1 MTDDSQQE
9 QGHSAVITVEAK
21 VLGQRKS
28 AICGWQVAL
37 PALPAAD
44 RADAGG
50 YLRLRDLLAGIVRQ
64 DVLAFRQRQEERR
77 LVRVLS
83 PAGIQQ
89 AAATG
94 KIDMGGPRELQAQSE
109 VDDDAAVAVALQAF
123 EDGLYFVFLDG
134 QQQEDLDAEVR
145 LRPAST
151 LTFIRLVAL
160 AGG

>member
-1 MTDDSQQE
+1 MDDSQQG
-9 QGHSAVITVEAK
+9 QGHGAVLTVEAK
-21 VLGQRKS
+21 VVGQRKP
-28 AICGWQVAL
+28 AISGWQVPL
-37 PALPAAD
+37 PALLAAD
-44 RADAGG
+44 RADTGG
-50 YLRLRDLLAGIVRQ
+50 YPRLRDLLAGIVRQ
-64 DVLAFRQRQEERR
+64 EALAFRQRQGERR

-89 AAATG
+89 VAATG
-94 KIDMGGPRELQAQSE
+94 KIDMGGPRELQAETE

-145 LRPAST
+145 LRPDST

>member
-1 MTDDSQQE
+1 MDDSQQR
-9 QGHSAVITVEAK
+9 QGHGAVITVEAK
-21 VLGQRKS
+21 VVGQRTP
-28 AICGWQVAL
+28 AISGWQVPL

-44 RADAGG
+44 GADTGG

-64 DVLAFRQRQEERR
+64 EALAFRQRQEERR

-83 PAGIQQ
+83 PAAIQQ

-94 KIDMGGPRELQAQSE
+94 KIDMGGPRELQAETE

-145 LRPAST
+145 LRPDST

>member
-1 MTDDSQQE
+1 MDDSQQG
-9 QGHSAVITVEAK
+9 QGHGAVITVEAK
-21 VLGQRKS
+21 VVGQRKP
-28 AICGWQVAL
+28 AISGWQVPL
-37 PALPAAD
+37 PALLAAD
-44 RADAGG
+44 RADTGG
-50 YLRLRDLLAGIVRQ
+50 CLRLRDLLAGIVRQ
-64 DVLAFRQRQEERR
+64 EALAFRQRHEERR

-83 PAGIQQ
+83 PAAIQQ

-94 KIDMGGPRELQAQSE
+94 KIDMGGPRELQAETE
-109 VDDDAAVAVALQAF
+109 VDDDAAVAMALQAF

-145 LRPAST
+145 LRPDSS